1 MLGVVRQ
8 QCYVRLHVASKAL
21 KCSNKTVNI
30 GVMTSIILERN
41 VHAERNADQHFDTN
55 VNARQGGPQ
64 GSNFPLYEKMPGY
77 VGGVGGFGTD
87 WYKI

>member
-1 MLGVVRQ
+1 
-8 QCYVRLHVASKAL
+8 
-21 KCSNKTVNI
+21 
-30 GVMTSIILERN
+30 MTSIILERN

-64 GSNFPLYEKMPGY
+64 GSNFPVYKKMPGY